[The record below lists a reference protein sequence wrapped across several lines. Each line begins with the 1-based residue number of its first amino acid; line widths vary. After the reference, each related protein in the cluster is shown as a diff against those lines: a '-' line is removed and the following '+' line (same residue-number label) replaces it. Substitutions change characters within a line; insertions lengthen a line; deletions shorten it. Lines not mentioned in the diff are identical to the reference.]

1 PQTSAETLQDGWL
14 DTGDIGHLDE
24 EGFLFITDR
33 AKDMINRAGEMIS
46 ASEVESCICEMPG
59 VLEAAAFAVADE
71 ALGERLALVVRSEL
85 QPPPSSEQVCA
96 FIGQRLAAYKVPA
109 EVHTAYTPL
118 PRNAS
123 GKLVK
128 AQVRQLVVGA

>member
-1 PQTSAETLQDGWL
+1 QVSAETVQDGWL

-24 EGFLFITDR
+24 EGFLYITDR
-33 AKDMINRAGEMIS
+33 AKDLINRAGEMIS
-46 ASEVESCICEMPG
+46 ASEVESCVCEMPG
-59 VLEAAAFAVADE
+59 VIEAAAFALADDT
-71 ALGERLALVVRSEL
+71 LGERLALVLHCE

-109 EVHTAYTPL
+109 EVHTIYAPL

-123 GKLVK
+123 GKLLK
-128 AQVRQLVVGA
+128 AQVKELLVMA